1 MKFPDFSLTLKK
13 FIFPD
18 LQQPCNMERS
28 LIEDRLGHFVVL
40 WNKTLL
46 FHSASLQRGV
56 CLDISEPWEKTK
68 GRFAKKKQPMNETIR
83 ITSSYGKIVIHD
95 LQLELEGERKG
106 GYSTVIR
113 LYYVPEINGIQSL
126 FGVGMFTQFAHVFQS
141 KRP

>member
-18 LQQPCNMERS
+18 LQQPCKMERS
-28 LIEDRLGHFVVL
+28 WIEDRLGHFVVL
-40 WNKTLL
+40 WNNTLL
-46 FHSASLQRGV
+46 FHRASLQRGV
-56 CLDISEPWEKTK
+56 CLDIGEPLEKTK
-68 GRFAKKKQPMNETIR
+68 GRFAKKKEPMNETIR

-95 LQLELEGERKG
+95 LQLELE

-141 KRP
+141 KRS

>member
-18 LQQPCNMERS
+18 LQQPCKMERS
-28 LIEDRLGHFVVL
+28 WIEDRLGHFVVL
-40 WNKTLL
+40 RNKTLL
-46 FHSASLQRGV
+46 FHRASLQRGV
-56 CLDISEPWEKTK
+56 CLDIGEPLEKTK
-68 GRFAKKKQPMNETIR
+68 GRFAKKKEPMNETIR

-95 LQLELEGERKG
+95 LQLELE

-141 KRP
+141 KRS

>member
-18 LQQPCNMERS
+18 LQQPCKMERS
-28 LIEDRLGHFVVL
+28 WIEDRLGHFVVL

-46 FHSASLQRGV
+46 FHRASLQRGV
-56 CLDISEPWEKTK
+56 CLDIGEPLEKTK
-68 GRFAKKKQPMNETIR
+68 GRFTKKKEPMNETIR

-95 LQLELEGERKG
+95 LQLELE

-141 KRP
+141 KRS

>member
-18 LQQPCNMERS
+18 LQQPCKMERS
-28 LIEDRLGHFVVL
+28 WIEDRLGHFVVL

-46 FHSASLQRGV
+46 FHRASVQRGV
-56 CLDISEPWEKTK
+56 CLDIGEPLEKTK
-68 GRFAKKKQPMNETIR
+68 GRFAKKKEPMNETIR

-95 LQLELEGERKG
+95 LQLELE

-141 KRP
+141 KRS